1 MAQFSKSRGSWRKN
15 YSRGSGRY
23 FITRPTLEKTTT
35 TWNNWPKEEGER
47 LYSGRGNIVSVE
59 SVAGDIARARQL
71 RSGRASGGG
80 GRRMDI
86 IRRKRNRARER
97 GGDERGEQTEGREGL
112 EEPSKG
118 GWNERGEESEVLSCQ
133 EEILSAL
140 LRDDHAQRAR
150 KRERERG
157 KKIYIYTRTRTHRKT
172 RFDET

>member
-1 MAQFSKSRGSWRKN
+1 
-15 YSRGSGRY
+15 
-23 FITRPTLEKTTT
+23 
-35 TWNNWPKEEGER
+35 
-47 LYSGRGNIVSVE
+47 
-59 SVAGDIARARQL
+59 
-71 RSGRASGGG
+71 
-80 GRRMDI
+80 MDI

-157 KKIYIYTRTRTHRKT
+157 KKIYTHAHAHTERRDSTKRKGW
-172 RFDET
+172 EGEE